1 MYLTSVP
8 TLCCSDSIDNRDL
21 LMLAAV
27 SWLSIHKEKS
37 DHHIISRSDLSGWLI
52 RHLSC
57 SRMDYWLASIFI
69 SSSCLTIHFSYYQ
82 NHCCQQCWEEAGRSS
97 TFFVFFKVLLSII
110 IKMVKATDVGARYYI
125 SFTDDMKSLDTL
137 SRGVYFTKYFSNATT
152 SRLQCAAF
160 LMAYILQ

>member
-1 MYLTSVP
+1 MLRRSGEVEYI
-8 TLCCSDSIDNRDL
+8 LCI
-21 LMLAAV
+21 
-27 SWLSIHKEKS
+27 
-37 DHHIISRSDLSGWLI
+37 
-52 RHLSC
+52 
-57 SRMDYWLASIFI
+57 
-69 SSSCLTIHFSYYQ
+69 
-82 NHCCQQCWEEAGRSS
+82 
-97 TFFVFFKVLLSII
+97 FKVLLSII